1 MSFLWPVM
9 LVLVWLVPL
18 AVLGYVVLQW
28 YRRRR
33 VARYGSFVAGQAPAG
48 RRLGRWRHLPALLF
62 LLGLTILTVAMARP
76 QAVVQ
81 VPRVEGTVIL
91 AFDVSGSMA
100 ADDIKP
106 TRMDAAKAAALDFV
120 QHQPPTVLIGIV
132 AFSDGGFA
140 VQPATNDQNALSQA
154 IGRLSPQRGTS
165 VGQGIGAALTAIN
178 DVEHPPQ
185 TNFYSSATPVPT
197 ATPEPVAPGSHASTV
212 IVLLTDGENNE
223 PPNPLA
229 AAQAAADRGI
239 RLFTVGLGSP
249 EGTTLKVNGFTVHTQ
264 LNEPLLQQMAQMTDG
279 TYFNAQSAADLHTVY
294 DKLDEQLVVK
304 PEKME
309 VTSLLA
315 GASIVVMLAG
325 GVLSLLWFGRLP

>member
-9 LVLVWLVPL
+9 LVLVWLVPV
-18 AVLGYVVLQW
+18 AVLGYVLLQW

-33 VARYGSFVAGQAPAG
+33 LAKYSSFMTGQAPPG
-48 RRLGRWRHLPALLF
+48 RPLGWWRYLPPLLF
-62 LLGLTILTVAMARP
+62 LIGLTILTVAMARP

-120 QHQPPTVLIGIV
+120 QHQPSTVLIGVV
-132 AFSDGGFA
+132 AFSDGGFP
-140 VQPATNDQNALSQA
+140 VQPPTNDQNALAQA

-165 VGQGIGAALTAIN
+165 LGQGIGAALTAIN
-178 DVEHPPQ
+178 EAEHPPQ
-185 TNFYSSATPVPT
+185 TNFYSNATPAPT
-197 ATPEPVAPGSHASTV
+197 ATPQPVAPGSHGSTV
-212 IVLLTDGENNE
+212 VVVLTDGENNE

-229 AAQAAADRGI
+229 VAQAAADRGI

-249 EGTTLKVNGFTVHTQ
+249 QGTTLKVNGFTVHTQ
-264 LNEPLLQQMAQMTDG
+264 LNEPLLQQMARVTAG
-279 TYFNAQSAADLHTVY
+279 NYFNAQSVADLHTVY
-294 DKLDEQLVVK
+294 DKLDEQLIVK
-304 PEKME
+304 PQKME

-315 GASIVVMLAG
+315 GASIVVLLAG
-325 GVLSLLWFGRLP
+325 GLLSLLWFSRLP